1 MSPFDAPLDP
11 YLIPGTRVLKNL
23 LGAKTHE
30 ELADYENE
38 LSAAGAVLIRE
49 NPPRA
54 EGTVR
59 QLRWIHRT
67 LFKDIYPWAG
77 EIRTINMS
85 KGGGQPFHYVERMD
99 MGITYCEGTLHG
111 DKLFKGMSRD
121 QLIERLSVNYDNFN
135 TLHPFREGNGRT
147 QRLFWELV
155 LRDAGWHVD
164 WGLVNKQINDTASI
178 AATENLD
185 FSKLESMF
193 DLIIRPLDEPLLAG
207 PDLRMLSDG
216 EYRTQ
221 PNVSRNLTAEEYQ
234 RLDKKYLRE
243 SSNPKKKKSDKE
255 LFSSEATE

>member
-49 NPPRA
+49 NPPCA
-54 EGTVR
+54 EGTVG
-59 QLRWIHRT
+59 QLCWIHSM

-77 EIRTINMS
+77 ELRTINMS
-85 KGGGQPFHYVERMD
+85 KGDGQPFHYVERMD
-99 MGITYCEGTLHG
+99 MGIAYCEGTLRD
-111 DKLFKGMSRD
+111 DKLFRGMSRN

-147 QRLFWELV
+147 QRIFWELV
-155 LRDAGWHVD
+155 LHDAGWHFD
-164 WGLVNKQINDTASI
+164 WGLVNRQINDAASI
-178 AATENLD
+178 TAMENLD
-185 FSKLESMF
+185 YSKLESMF
-193 DLIIRPLDEPLLAG
+193 DTVVKPLDKPLVAG

-243 SSNPKKKKSDKE
+243 PSNPKKTKSDNE
-255 LFSSEATE
+255 LFNSEMTE